1 MMVNML
7 QFSLMPLYGLLFK
20 ALLDPLVNS
29 DNYPAHSV
37 INSELHI
44 KTLVLQE

>member
-7 QFSLMPLYGLLFK
+7 QFSLVPLYGLLFK
-20 ALLDPLVNS
+20 ALLDLLVNS

-37 INSELHI
+37 IDSKLHL